1 MSRLDKPQERYRQ
14 EPVLAEP
21 SPKKSRMI
29 SMRVTEEQYQYL
41 EEMAQRIRKTTG
53 FRVTRASIVLK
64 LMEYGLPYLEKEFPA
79 PKKKWWSSSPS
90 EDDEEV

>member
-1 MSRLDKPQERYRQ
+1 MS
-14 EPVLAEP
+14 EP

-41 EEMAQRIRKTTG
+41 EEMAQRIRQATG

-64 LMEYGLPYLEKEFPA
+64 LMEYGLPGLEKEFPA
-79 PKKKWWSSSPS
+79 PKKKWWSPTT
-90 EDDEEV
+90 DEEDS